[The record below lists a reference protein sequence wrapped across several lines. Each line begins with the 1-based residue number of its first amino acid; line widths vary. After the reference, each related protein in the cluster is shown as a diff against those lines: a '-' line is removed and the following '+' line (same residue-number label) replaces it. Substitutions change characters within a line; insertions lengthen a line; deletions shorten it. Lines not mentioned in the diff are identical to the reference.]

1 MKTPARL
8 LFVFLALCLGT
19 RSYAQ
24 LQSFSTH
31 AGYNNSTNAFADFGG
46 SLHQTFT
53 NVSAVHSMT
62 FNFFTSSGTAGSTFS
77 ATFGEWTGTSFQA
90 GTTVSFANFTVPAS
104 GAWGA
109 PQSIGNFNGISF
121 TQSFNFTSL
130 ASPLVNAHYGYVTDF
145 TKTYAM
151 LLTDQN
157 GSTTLSLGVNNS
169 NFGNPFAYGTTNT
182 LSGDYVFSQISVLPG
197 NQELVP
203 VPEPSTY
210 AAAVGALFVTG
221 LVFARTRQRRRL
233 APTAPLAAV

>member
-1 MKTPARL
+1 MKTLARFL
-8 LFVFLALCLGT
+8 LVSLAVCAGT
-19 RSYAQ
+19 RGFAQ

-46 SLHQTFT
+46 SLYQTFT

-62 FNFFTSSGTAGSTFS
+62 FNFFTSSGTVGSTFS
-77 ATFGEWTGTSFQA
+77 ATFGEWTGSAFQA
-90 GTTVSFANFTVPAS
+90 GTTVTFSNFTVSPS
-104 GAWGA
+104 TSWGA

-130 ASPLVNAHYGYVTDF
+130 ASPLIDSHYGYVTDS

-151 LLTDQN
+151 LLTDQG

-169 NFGNPFAYGTTNT
+169 NSGNPFAYGTTNT
-182 LSGDYVFSQISVLPG
+182 GSGDYVFSQIRVLPG
-197 NQELVP
+197 DQPLVP

-210 AAAVGALFVTG
+210 AAVAGSVFVAG
-221 LVFARTRQRRRL
+221 LVFLRTRQRRQIVP
-233 APTAPLAAV
+233 APAAAA